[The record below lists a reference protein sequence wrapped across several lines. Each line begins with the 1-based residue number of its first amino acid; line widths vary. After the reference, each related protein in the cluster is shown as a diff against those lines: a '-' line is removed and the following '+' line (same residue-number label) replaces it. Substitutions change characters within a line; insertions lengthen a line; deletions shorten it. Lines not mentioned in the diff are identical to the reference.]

1 MHLLVILTAA
11 SLLVVLFGIALL
23 VLSRSGP
30 PSEIERKAGSGVAG
44 LKRLIEAGAWRTAL
58 PWLLIT
64 GGMLALM
71 VFGALVLAIVLEQR
85 ATGVLMLGVALFALL
100 RIVREYRRA

>member
-1 MHLLVILTAA
+1 MHLLIVLTAV

-23 VLSRSGP
+23 ILSRSGP
-30 PSEIERKAGSGVAG
+30 PSEIERTAGSGVAG
-44 LKRLIEAGAWRTAL
+44 LKRLIEAGAWRIAL

-71 VFGALVLAIVLEQR
+71 VTGALVLAVVLEQR
-85 ATGVLMLGVALFALL
+85 ATGVLMLGVALFALV
-100 RIVREYRRA
+100 RIVREYRAA